1 MLKKGFIQGKEIGSG
16 FNQKFEV
23 AQQTEKIEVSFR
35 TIYFIQNHAI
45 YSEKSSGNPG
55 ITDSESVKSIY
66 CFIE

>member
-45 YSEKSSGNPG
+45 YSEKSSGNLSFG
-55 ITDSESVKSIY
+55 QDSNLRT
-66 CFIE
+66 FPQ